1 VNQSARAGLVE
12 TRWGYIQRVY
22 AKSVHV
28 YADIGLGLSW
38 GKLGKTPIFLAQNC
52 QHKPNNKSRVQE
64 LNLPSANYE
73 FAASTARPTLV
84 GRF

>member
-1 VNQSARAGLVE
+1 VNQSAKAGLVE
-12 TRWGYIQRVY
+12 TRWGYIQRVS
-22 AKSVHV
+22 AKFFYV
-28 YADIGLGLSW
+28 YAEMELDPSW
-38 GKLGKTPIFLAQNC
+38 GKLWQTPTFLAQNC